1 MRQRIGR
8 RLISIMLS
16 VLMLVSLL
24 PTAVFAEE
32 LPDQTTAG
40 VTEQVGEGTVNTV
53 EGLNE
58 NKDRTGGEG
67 TTAGGEEAV
76 GTEITLDDFLTRLA
90 DNNYNF
96 DGATAEGG
104 KLVVKWSPA
113 SGCYDTRTDHTCTVG
128 NVTATGNTPKRVN
141 SALTQ
146 FQLFEGENVA
156 VTVKNVKF
164 VYEPADFTVCEN
176 SGWKGTFTAKQAPAG
191 QLYFMTTGDVT
202 FDSCEFNKVV
212 LTTFNTTGSTTV
224 KGCSFANVYNNY
236 AIKDIRGANVS
247 VTGTTIE
254 NCGGGIMVSSTG
266 AVEKVTI
273 TGNTFKNVDV
283 TDTAAEDKVGSRGL
297 IQVASSGNYAGA
309 AYGFSNNTATNCGPV
324 LRQLNES
331 VKLDKTDT
339 GNLEQL
345 GNTLYTS
352 DSKQAATVAGVVYPT
367 LAAAIAAASAGDT
380 VKLLKDVTLTETLTI
395 DKNLTLDV
403 NGTTLTVQTSSDG
416 IVVNNAELTLA
427 NSGSTGKYIFDCS
440 ARGSDGVYVYNEDAN
455 TTSKLIVNSDVEIK
469 VNSNVNSA
477 IHAFGKQ
484 GTAVVDISNGKITA
498 TGSGKQFHA
507 IHADQNS
514 TINVTGGEF
523 ELNVDFESYS
533 EGNDVVGVAI
543 FGNAGKQ
550 ENIHVNITGGKFTVG
565 GKNAFAQAVQVG
577 MVNGKSEECTVSISG
592 GEVVLNPTENGTGYV
607 YATYNTSYATA
618 EITGGSVSGAITA
631 LVNPHIKNDSI
642 PNDGLT
648 VSGGT
653 FDTKVDAKYL
663 AGGVKQDASGN
674 IVEDYVAKIGTV
686 KYKTLDEAIKA
697 VENGGTIVVN
707 AGEYKLNGSLTYT
720 GKAFTIKA
728 ADGMDV
734 SFDMSAAVALHG
746 AKITFEGVT
755 FDYKTNGNYIGLQHT
770 DTLVYNKCTIKGMVF
785 LYATNE
791 TFNSCTFTQ
800 TSADAYNVWT
810 YGAKNVKFNSCTF
823 NCVGK
828 SVLVYHEGT
837 NTKTDLTVKDTEFI
851 ASAPV
856 EGKAAI
862 EIDTSLMKD
871 GTTIKVTNTTAD
883 GFAEGSNSK
892 STLWNDKKQ
901 TEETNKNTTVTVDG
915 EEVFAPKIAE
925 VGGVVY
931 PSLEA
936 AFAKLNAENHT
947 LKLLN
952 ESAWAESTPVY
963 WAAGGQSGYAAK
975 LTDAL
980 TAAYKANA
988 GDITIVCRPG
998 ADVGTMTHGHVADN
1012 ITIYGNNAYL
1022 SGGECDLE
1030 VDTFKFSRTTGKQDT
1045 TNGVSLDKNIA
1056 ITAYELDNLGV
1067 WGQRNT
1073 SYKVNVNLTDCD
1085 GKAIADKENVQR
1097 VYISGISGEVNITLK
1112 GCDFLTAATA
1122 VYSNAD
1128 GEIAVEDCS
1137 FTGGAAPV
1145 NINHKAGGAVTVE
1158 VKNSTFTGCGDEGS
1172 WASFAAPVRFVNS
1185 GSGTM
1190 DTTVDSCTFTGTV
1203 GNNGDILIG
1212 DGRTGEKSNNLGL
1225 TVKNTKGWVLAQKP
1239 GYYDKD
1245 GGVDDYD
1252 KCVDKLVDAS
1262 EELTISIKGAFL
1274 PDNAGSEKTPY
1285 TLEQFSEMTRAE
1297 YIEAQERLGDTMYV
1311 EVGSYSYTTNGML
1324 GNGVR
1329 DDTPGQVPDHSK
1341 LNSYAENGYLGE
1353 GNDGANGKNIV
1364 FVKGTITS
1372 GVKGYT
1378 SIDNIGTSL
1387 LLAVPAY
1394 TNVTFE
1400 GITFKN
1406 VMSFDYQLYTSPWSQ
1421 LGSLNFEDCT
1431 FKGIIVGAIAAR
1443 SLKFNGCTF
1452 EKYTNT
1458 IDANNSNPTWI
1469 RPAYGNW
1476 TKGDN
1481 EGQGND
1487 FRSLTEITFTNNT
1500 VSSTRPVKFERIA
1513 QWEMDTTVTATD
1525 NTFTINPQRTDGNKT
1540 KNVGMY
1546 FGANAKFNLIVD
1558 NNTAKGKTAGLYTA
1572 VYSAPNGTN
1581 YPGLPA
1587 GSTVKDANGN
1597 NIEKGVPALEWKST
1611 KPLTLKTTEEVAQLT
1626 TTKGVVKFATLEKA
1640 IAEAKDGDTVTLL
1653 KSCSGNGIKIKTENF
1668 ATKGLTVDFGG
1679 CTYAVGGVLV
1689 GSAGTG
1695 TNAFQLLKGGKVTF
1709 RNGTIVGVTEGTKP
1723 AKDTPNWHGAPA
1735 IVIQN
1740 YCDLTLKDMTVSGGD
1755 ETIYT
1760 VSNNHGNVVIEDSII
1775 NAGNAKGSGYGPFAF
1790 DVCGYSTYDGVSVTV
1805 KGNSTI
1811 NGDIEVSRS
1820 ANNTNDVNLALESGA
1835 INGKLKIDSTIKDI
1849 TTTTTVTK
1857 GSDVTVAAP
1866 VGYAWNAEGTLVEA
1880 VAQIGENGYVTLAAA
1895 IAAAE
1900 DGDTVQ
1906 LLADRTEDVTIRKS
1920 ITLDLGGKTLTNTD
1934 AGKATISVNN
1944 GVTATV
1950 KNGSVIGGASYY
1962 NIEVTKGSNA
1972 NLTLM
1977 GVTATAGNTGSSM
1990 IDNWG
1995 TLTIVSG
2002 TYTGGLNVVKSEE
2015 GSTLTINGGKFT
2027 LEYATNGYTGVVFA
2041 YGDTTIS
2048 GGEFI
2053 QDLPTTG
2060 RWNHP
2065 TVILTGVVEGYTA
2078 ITRVTGGHFVN
2089 KMSGESIFRGVG
2101 KATSDNFEVSGG
2113 TFNKS
2118 ISDGYCADGFIPT
2131 KNADGTYGV
2140 KAGKYVAKVGSTG
2153 YETLADAIKAA
2164 KSGKTITLQANVTE
2178 NVTISAKKKNLTL
2191 DLNGYTLNGG
2201 TVKGKAALTNYGTI
2215 TIKDT
2220 SAAKTGTIKRD
2231 DNGTAG
2237 YYVIDNQGT
2246 MTIAGGHIY
2255 NKTGPMP
2262 SGSSLIR
2269 NAGVDKAATLKIT
2282 GGDIKHD
2289 GFIAVK
2295 NDDHGILNISGGT
2308 ITTTGDTETH
2318 TASAVQ
2324 NWATATITGGT
2335 INGTVWTS
2343 VWSNELPASVT
2354 TIKNATVTGKIV
2366 VKPYSNDLSVKP
2378 TLEIKSGTYKV
2389 SGWDVQGNGVVAI
2402 SGGTFTSAVPAKYCA
2417 PNYEPV
2423 ANPDGTYGVTHFDVA
2438 RIGSEGYETLQE
2450 AINAAEDGQKIYL
2463 LRDITVTDTVK
2474 FDKVGLSIAIDLQGH
2489 TITGDKCRALH
2500 VIDGTLQIN
2509 NTTANNG
2516 EAVITSTGIATASS
2530 VIRVGDGDHRQA
2542 QGENMKSPALD
2553 IAAGVTVKAV
2563 CSYGITV
2570 FGYGEEKLTVNG
2582 NVISTATTNAS
2593 YDGCAISTV
2602 GDDKTTANVTINGGT
2617 ITAENTN
2624 AIYMPSGNLL
2634 VYSGA
2639 IVRGLTGIYAKSG
2652 NVQIKGAK
2660 IYGTG
2665 EAKGYSYHGNG
2676 GIPTGDALVLDSC
2689 GYPNGAPKVNYE
2701 GAGDAYFESTNA
2713 KPIGSYARDGYT
2725 KVTGFVDKGTFN
2737 KAIDKDLLA
2746 GGYVC
2751 VYNAETDNYGVATT
2765 ENCVAKVGDIYYATL
2780 QDAIDAAQNGA
2791 TVVLVKDVDTP
2802 EVTYVI
2808 DKSLTIDLNGKTVT
2822 GSGYDGVF
2830 HITGKDANV
2839 VINGTVA
2846 GSKVVAKEDKSY
2858 AMAVWADAAGC
2869 TVTLNGGDYGQIITG
2884 TDDQYD
2890 MIYTSAGTIII
2901 NSGSFESRRS
2911 KWTLNCLDAAYKAR
2925 TANIIVNGGTFKGFD
2940 PMNGE
2945 TEGKGTSFVAAGVG
2959 VDYVDGKFT
2968 AKSGM
2973 TAQVVG
2979 ADGKSVKA
2987 YNKSL
2992 SAALAA
2998 AKAGQTVKLL
3008 NSVNGEKYVEVEAN
3022 VTLDLNGHDLT
3033 GAKLLWVTGT
3043 ILDSATKKGIVSA
3056 TKYLL
3061 PANNGYAPIYNST
3074 EDGYSFFDL
3083 NVFSAKTESGSGVW
3097 FRLGKSTE
3105 RAAAVEL
3112 MKANDEGRRIK
3123 AIVTVSWENGEEGSG
3138 KQSFEFADGKMATY
3152 LTGITQYA
3160 FEVTIGGLN
3169 RISGKITA
3177 QAQFVVYDAEGGA
3190 IYTIAGDNWTIQE

>member
-32 LPDQTTAG
+32 LQNQTTAG
-40 VTEQVGEGTVNTV
+40 VTEQVGEGTGNTV
-53 EGLNE
+53 EDSNE
-58 NKDRTGGEG
+58 NEDST
-67 TTAGGEEAV
+67 GGEEAK
-76 GTEITLDDFLTRLA
+76 
-90 DNNYNF
+90 
-96 DGATAEGG
+96 GG
-104 KLVVKWSPA
+104 S
-113 SGCYDTRTDHTCTVG
+113 
-128 NVTATGNTPKRVN
+128 
-141 SALTQ
+141 
-146 FQLFEGENVA
+146 
-156 VTVKNVKF
+156 
-164 VYEPADFTVCEN
+164 
-176 SGWKGTFTAKQAPAG
+176 
-191 QLYFMTTGDVT
+191 
-202 FDSCEFNKVV
+202 
-212 LTTFNTTGSTTV
+212 STTYV
-224 KGCSFANVYNNY
+224 A
-236 AIKDIRGANVS
+236 
-247 VTGTTIE
+247 
-254 NCGGGIMVSSTG
+254 
-266 AVEKVTI
+266 
-273 TGNTFKNVDV
+273 
-283 TDTAAEDKVGSRGL
+283 KVG
-297 IQVASSGNYAGA
+297 GNEYA
-309 AYGFSNNTATNCGPV
+309 T
-324 LRQLNES
+324 
-331 VKLDKTDT
+331 
-339 GNLEQL
+339 LE
-345 GNTLYTS
+345 
-352 DSKQAATVAGVVYPT
+352 
-367 LAAAIAAASAGDT
+367 AAITAASAGDT
-380 VKLLKDVTLTETLTI
+380 VTLLSDVTLTETLTI
-395 DKNLTLDV
+395 NKNLTLDV
-403 NGTTLTVQTSSDG
+403 NGKTLTVQTGDDG

-440 ARGSDGVYVYNEDAN
+440 ASNGDGVYVYNTNAN
-455 TTSKLIVNSDVEIK
+455 TISKLNVNSDVEIHAN
-469 VNSNVNSA
+469 NSVNSA
-477 IHAFGKQ
+477 IHAYAEQ
-484 GTAVVDISNGKITA
+484 GAAVVNFNAGKIVV
-498 TGSGKQFHA
+498 TGTNAQFSA
-507 IHADQNS
+507 IIADDNS
-514 TINVTGGEF
+514 TINVAGGEF
-523 ELNVDFESYS
+523 ELNVDFDSYS
-533 EGNDVVGVAI
+533 DGNDVVGVLVW
-543 FGNAGKQ
+543 GQNGVQK
-550 ENIHVNITGGKFTVG
+550 NIAVNITNGKFTVG
-565 GKNAFAQAVQVG
+565 GRNAFAQVVQIG
-577 MVNGKSEECTVSISG
+577 MKNGNSENCKVSISG
-592 GEVVLNPTENGTGYV
+592 GEVVLNPMEGGKGYV
-607 YATYNTSYATA
+607 YAPYKTSYATA
-618 EITGGSVSGAITA
+618 EITGGKISGGITSIVA
-631 LVNPHIKNDSI
+631 TAVPVPSI

-653 FDTKVDAKYL
+653 FSTEVAAKYL
-663 AGGVKQDASGN
+663 AGGVKQDANGN
-674 IVEDYVAKIGTV
+674 IVENYVAKIGTV
-686 KYKTLDEAIKA
+686 KYDTLDDAITA

-707 AGEYKLNGSLTYT
+707 AGEYTLNGSLTYT

-734 SFDMSAAVALHG
+734 SFDMSKAVALHG
-746 AKITFEGVT
+746 AKITFEGVI

-770 DTLVYNKCTIKGMVF
+770 DTLVYNKCTINGMVF

-791 TFNSCTFTQ
+791 TFNNCTFNQ
-800 TSADAYNVWT
+800 TSKDAYNVWT
-810 YGAKNVKFNSCTF
+810 YGAKNVEFNNCIF
-823 NCVGK
+823 KCVGK
-828 SVLVYHEGT
+828 SVLVYNEGT
-837 NTKTDLTVKDTEFI
+837 NTKTDLTVKDTKFI
-851 ASAPV
+851 ASDPV

-862 EIDTSLMKD
+862 EIDTSLMQD
-871 GTTIKVTNTTAD
+871 GTTITVTGETTAT
-883 GFAEGSNSK
+883 GFAQGSNSK

-901 TEETNKNTTVTVDG
+901 TEETNKNTTVTVNG

-936 AFAKLNAENHT
+936 AFAALSAKDHT

-952 ESAWAESTPVY
+952 ESVWDATTPVY
-963 WAAGGQSGYAAK
+963 WAAGEQSGYAAK

-988 GDITIVCRPG
+988 DDITIVCRPG
-998 ADVGTMTHGHVADN
+998 ANVGEMTHGHVADN
-1012 ITIYGNNAYL
+1012 ITIYGNDAYI

-1030 VDTFKFSRTTGKQDT
+1030 VDTYKFSRATGAQANDGKYLTKD
-1045 TNGVSLDKNIA
+1045 
-1056 ITAYELDNLGV
+1056 ITINAYELDNLGV
-1067 WGQRNT
+1067 WGQRHTNHT
-1073 SYKVNVNLTDCD
+1073 IDVNLTGCD
-1085 GKAIADKENVQR
+1085 GKEIAGKENVQR
-1097 VYISGISGEVNITLK
+1097 VYISGTTGVNNITLK
-1112 GCDFLTAATA
+1112 GCNFLTAATA

-1128 GEIAVEDCS
+1128 GKIVVEDCS

-1145 NINHKAGGAVTVE
+1145 NINHKAGGDVTVE
-1158 VKNSTFTGCGDEGS
+1158 VKGSKFTNCGDEGS

-1190 DTTVDSCTFTGTV
+1190 DTTVDSCTFTKTV
-1203 GNNGDILIG
+1203 GGNGDILIG

-1225 TVKNTKGWVLAQKP
+1225 TVKKTNAFVQAQKP

-1245 GGVDDYD
+1245 GVADDYN
-1252 KCVDKLVDAS
+1252 KCAEKPVGAS
-1262 EELTISIKGAFL
+1262 EELAISIKSAFL
-1274 PDNAGSEKTPY
+1274 SENAGSEKTPY
-1285 TLEQFSEMTRAE
+1285 TLEQFNEMTRAE
-1297 YIEAQERLGDTMYV
+1297 YIAAQDRLGGTMFV
-1311 EVGSYSYTTNGML
+1311 EVGGYEYATNGVL
-1324 GNGVR
+1324 GHGVR
-1329 DDTPGQVPDHSK
+1329 NDTPGQVPDHSK
-1341 LNSYAENGYLGE
+1341 LNAYNENGYLGE
-1353 GNDGANGKNIV
+1353 GNDGANGKSIV
-1364 FVKGTITS
+1364 FVGGSITS
-1372 GVKGYT
+1372 GVKGYE
-1378 SIDNIGTSL
+1378 SIDSIGTSL

-1394 TNVTFE
+1394 TNVTFK
-1400 GITFKN
+1400 GTSFKN

-1431 FKGIIVGAIAAR
+1431 FNGIIVGAIAAQT
-1443 SLKFNGCTF
+1443 LKFDGCTF
-1452 EKYTNT
+1452 RNYTNS
-1458 IDANNSNPTWI
+1458 ISPNSSNPTWI

-1481 EGQGND
+1481 EGQGTD
-1487 FRSLTEITFTNNT
+1487 FRSLTTIIFNNNT
-1500 VSSTRPVKFERIA
+1500 VYSTRPVKFERIA
-1513 QWEMDTTVTATD
+1513 QWEMDTTVTATG
-1525 NTFTINPQRTDGNKT
+1525 NTFTINPRSTDGSDT

-1546 FGANAKFNLIVD
+1546 FGANAKFDLIVD
-1558 NNTAKGKTAGLYTA
+1558 NNKESSRTAGLYTA

-1626 TTKGVVKFATLEKA
+1626 TTNGVVVKFATLQEA

-1653 KSCSGNGIKIKTENF
+1653 KNCSGNGIKIETKNF
-1668 ATKGLTVDFGG
+1668 ANAGLTVDFGG
-1679 CTYAVGGVLV
+1679 CTYTVGGVLV
-1689 GSAGTG
+1689 GSPGTG
-1695 TNAFQLLKGGKVTF
+1695 SNAFQLLEGGKVTF
-1709 RNGTIVGVTEGTKP
+1709 QNGTIAGVTEGTKP
-1723 AKDTPNWHGAPA
+1723 AEDTPNWHGAPA

-1755 ETIYT
+1755 ETVYT
-1760 VSNNHGNVVIEDSII
+1760 MSNNHGNVEIGDSII
-1775 NAGNAKGSGYGPFAF
+1775 SAGNAKGYPYGPFAF
-1790 DVCGYSTYDGVSVTV
+1790 DVCGYSSYDGVSVTV

-1820 ANNTNDVNLALESGA
+1820 SNNKNDVKLTLQSGT
-1835 INGKLKIDSTIKDI
+1835 INGKLKIDSSIDIKDS
-1849 TTTTTVTK
+1849 TVPTTVTK
-1857 GSDVTVAAP
+1857 GGNVTVAAP
-1866 VGYAWNAEGTLVEA
+1866 VGYAWNTAGTTTTLVAA
-1880 VAQIGENGYVTLAAA
+1880 VAQIGDNGYVTLAAA
-1895 IAAAE
+1895 IAAAK

-1906 LLADRTEDVTIRKS
+1906 LLADSIEDVTIDKN
-1920 ITLDLGGKTLTNTD
+1920 ITLDLGGKTLTNTNS
-1934 AGKATISVNN
+1934 GKATISVKN
-1944 GVTATV
+1944 GVFATV
-1950 KNGSVIGGASYY
+1950 KNGSVVGGTSFY
-1962 NIEVTKGSNA
+1962 NIQVGEAVNSTA

-1977 GVTATAGNTGSSM
+1977 NVTATAGNNDSSM

-2015 GSTLTINGGKFT
+2015 GSTLTINGGTFT

-2053 QDLPTTG
+2053 QSLTTTG

-2178 NVTISAKKKNLTL
+2178 NVTISAKKNLTL

-2295 NDDHGILNISGGT
+2295 NDDRGILNISGGT

-2378 TLEIKSGTYKV
+2378 TLKIEGGEYKV

-2402 SGGTFTSAVPAKYCA
+2402 SGGTFNAPVKPEYCA

-2423 ANPDGTYGVTHFDVA
+2423 DNGNDTYGVKLFYVA
-2438 RIGSEGYETLQE
+2438 KIDGKEYKTLQE
-2450 AINAAEDGQKIYL
+2450 AFDAVSATGTIEL
-2463 LRDITVTDTVK
+2463 LHDVTVTETLK
-2474 FDKVGLSIAIDLQGH
+2474 FDKTYSNSPAVLKMQGF
-2489 TITGDKCRALH
+2489 TITGDGCRALQIVNGH
-2500 VIDGTLQIN
+2500 LRIEGNGTPEEGKN
-2509 NTTANNG
+2509 
-2516 EAVITSTGIATASS
+2516 VITSTGIGIASS
-2530 VIRVGDGDHRQA
+2530 VIRVGAGDGRQ
-2542 QGENMKSPALD
+2542 NLS
-2553 IAAGVTVKAV
+2553 IASGVTVKTD

-2570 FGYGEEKLTVNG
+2570 FGDGTEFLRVENSK
-2582 NVISTATTNAS
+2582 VISTAKHNAD
-2593 YDGCAISTV
+2593 YDGCAIATL
-2602 GDDKTTANVTINGGT
+2602 GTDTTSANVTIKNGAY
-2617 ITAENTN
+2617 IEAEDSN
-2624 AIYMPSGNLL
+2624 AIYMPSGKLL
-2634 VYSGA
+2634 VDNDA
-2639 IVRGLTGIYAKSG
+2639 TVKGLTGIYAKSG
-2652 NVQIKGAK
+2652 NVQIGDAK

-2665 EAKGYSYHGNG
+2665 KAKDYSYYGNG

-2689 GYPNGAPKVNYE
+2689 GYPNGAPTVDYA
-2701 GAGDAYFESTNA
+2701 GAENAYFESTNA
-2713 KPIGSYARDGYT
+2713 KPIGSYATEGNT

-2737 KAIDKDLLA
+2737 KAIDKDLLKD
-2746 GGYVC
+2746 GYVC
-2751 VYNAETDNYGVATT
+2751 VYNGENNYGVATT

-2780 QDAIDAAQNGA
+2780 QDAIDAANSGD
-2791 TVVLVKDVDTP
+2791 TVELVKDVDLTKTVVVNKTITLDMGGKKLHNTNGIWNDANRDWSLISVRSGDLTITGNGTLDALEDDCYAVDVRDNGKLTIENGKFVGNISAVYNRGG
-2802 EVTYVI
+2802 EVTIKDGDFSIKQLNSNNVQDGYGLLI
-2808 DKSLTIDLNGKTVT
+2808 NCYDESYKNGEATIT
-2822 GSGYDGVF
+2822 
-2830 HITGKDANV
+2830 IT
-2839 VINGTVA
+2839 
-2846 GSKVVAKEDKSY
+2846 
-2858 AMAVWADAAGC
+2858 
-2869 TVTLNGGDYGQIITG
+2869 
-2884 TDDQYD
+2884 
-2890 MIYTSAGTIII
+2890 
-2901 NSGSFESRRS
+2901 
-2911 KWTLNCLDAAYKAR
+2911 
-2925 TANIIVNGGTFKGFD
+2925 GGTFQNFD
-2940 PMNGE
+2940 PMNNQA
-2945 TEGKGTSFVAAGVG
+2945 EGVGTSFVAAGVG
-2959 VDYVDGKFT
+2959 VDHVDGKFT

-2973 TAQVVG
+2973 TAQVVD

-2987 YNKSL
+2987 FEKL
-2992 SAALAA
+2992 SDALAA

-3008 NSVNGEKYVEVEAN
+3008 NRVNDVKYVEVEAN

-3061 PANNGYAPIYNST
+3061 PADNGYAPVYNST

-3083 NVFSAKTESGSGVW
+3083 NVFSDKTESGSGVW
-3097 FRLGKSTE
+3097 FRLGKSTD

-3152 LTGITQYA
+3152 LTDITQYA

-3190 IYTIAGDNWTIQE
+3190 IYTIAGNNWTIQK

>member
-32 LPDQTTAG
+32 LQNQATAG
-40 VTEQVGEGTVNTV
+40 VTEQVGEETGNTV
-53 EGLNE
+53 ENSNE
-58 NKDRTGGEG
+58 NKDSTGGEE
-67 TTAGGEEAV
+67 TKGES
-76 GTEITLDDFLTRLA
+76 
-90 DNNYNF
+90 
-96 DGATAEGG
+96 G
-104 KLVVKWSPA
+104 KT
-113 SGCYDTRTDHTCTVG
+113 Y
-128 NVTATGNTPKRVN
+128 
-141 SALTQ
+141 
-146 FQLFEGENVA
+146 VA
-156 VTVKNVKF
+156 
-164 VYEPADFTVCEN
+164 
-176 SGWKGTFTAKQAPAG
+176 
-191 QLYFMTTGDVT
+191 
-202 FDSCEFNKVV
+202 
-212 LTTFNTTGSTTV
+212 
-224 KGCSFANVYNNY
+224 
-236 AIKDIRGANVS
+236 
-247 VTGTTIE
+247 
-254 NCGGGIMVSSTG
+254 
-266 AVEKVTI
+266 
-273 TGNTFKNVDV
+273 
-283 TDTAAEDKVGSRGL
+283 KVGD
-297 IQVASSGNYAGA
+297 
-309 AYGFSNNTATNCGPV
+309 
-324 LRQLNES
+324 NEY
-331 VKLDKTDT
+331 TT
-339 GNLEQL
+339 LE
-345 GNTLYTS
+345 
-352 DSKQAATVAGVVYPT
+352 D
-367 LAAAIAAASAGDT
+367 AIAAAEPVNGVITYEIYGKAEVTSTGWVQVAKAGLTGLTKVEFVGKTDVAEICITGGLAILADQSNDIDVSFNGLKLSKPHPAYGGDYGHSTNYFTCWLRNIGAEENTVTYTNCIFPNGVCNNQYGKTVFDSCKFTNSVAGMYNLWNYGGSTEITNSSFTGTRGIKAYNEGTLSVAPT
-380 VKLLKDVTLTETLTI
+380 VKVENTTFDGLTE
-395 DKNLTLDV
+395 KAA
-403 NGTTLTVQTSSDG
+403 
-416 IVVNNAELTLA
+416 IVA
-427 NSGSTGKYIFDCS
+427 
-440 ARGSDGVYVYNEDAN
+440 
-455 TTSKLIVNSDVEIK
+455 SKP
-469 VNSNVNSA
+469 
-477 IHAFGKQ
+477 
-484 GTAVVDISNGKITA
+484 VDISVANVG
-498 TGSGKQFHA
+498 
-507 IHADQNS
+507 
-514 TINVTGGEF
+514 VTGNKGF
-523 ELNVDFESYS
+523 ITRDIT
-533 EGNDVVGVAI
+533 GND
-543 FGNAGKQ
+543 
-550 ENIHVNITGGKFTVG
+550 E
-565 GKNAFAQAVQVG
+565 VQ
-577 MVNGKSEECTVSISG
+577 
-592 GEVVLNPTENGTGYV
+592 
-607 YATYNTSYATA
+607 
-618 EITGGSVSGAITA
+618 
-631 LVNPHIKNDSI
+631 
-642 PNDGLT
+642 LT
-648 VSGGT
+648 VSGSGISGNFNITNATTADAAKDEFNITAGT
-653 FDTKVDAKYL
+653 FNGTVPKDYL
-663 AGGVKQDASGN
+663 AAGVKQDANGN
-674 IVEDYVAKIGTV
+674 IVENYVAKIGTV
-686 KYKTLDEAIKA
+686 KYDTLDDAIKA

-707 AGEYKLNGSLTYT
+707 AGEYTLNGSLTYT

-734 SFDMSAAVALHG
+734 SFDMSKAVALHG
-746 AKITFEGVT
+746 AKITFEGVI

-770 DTLVYNKCTIKGMVF
+770 DTLVYNKCTINGMVF

-791 TFNSCTFTQ
+791 TFNSCTFEQ
-800 TSADAYNVWT
+800 TNKDAYNVWT
-810 YGAKNVKFNSCTF
+810 YGAKNVEFNSCTF

-828 SVLVYHEGT
+828 SVLVYNEGT
-837 NTKTDLTVKDTEFI
+837 NTKTDLTVKDTKFI
-851 ASAPV
+851 ASAPA

-871 GTTIKVTNTTAD
+871 GTTITVTGETTAT
-883 GFAEGSNSK
+883 GFAQGSNSK

-901 TEETNKNTTVTVDG
+901 TADTNKNTTVTVNG

-925 VGGVVY
+925 VGGEVY

-936 AFAKLNAENHT
+936 AFAALSAKDHT

-952 ESAWAESTPVY
+952 ESVWDATTPVY
-963 WAAGGQSGYAAK
+963 WAAGEQSGYAAK

-1012 ITIYGNNAYL
+1012 ITIYGNDAYL

-1030 VDTFKFSRTTGKQDT
+1030 VDTFKFSRATGKQDT
-1045 TNGVSLDKNIA
+1045 TNGEYLTKD
-1056 ITAYELDNLGV
+1056 ITINAYELDNLGV

-1073 SYKVNVNLTDCD
+1073 SHTINVNLTDCD
-1085 GKAIADKENVQR
+1085 GKAIEGKENVQR
-1097 VYISGISGEVNITLK
+1097 VYISNNSGVTSSVNNITLT
-1112 GCDFLTAATA
+1112 GCDFLTAKTA
-1122 VYSNAD
+1122 VYSNANGAIVVD
-1128 GEIAVEDCS
+1128 GCS
-1137 FTGGAAPV
+1137 FTGSKAPV
-1145 NINHKAGGAVTVE
+1145 NINHDGDGAVTVE
-1158 VKNSTFTGCGDEGS
+1158 VKNSTFTNCGDKGE
-1172 WASFAAPVRFVNS
+1172 WKNFAAPIRFVNS

-1190 DTTVDSCTFTGTV
+1190 KTTVDSCTFEGTV
-1203 GNNGDILIG
+1203 GKNGDILIG
-1212 DGRTGEKSNNLGL
+1212 DGRAGKVSNDLSL
-1225 TVKNTKGWVLAQKP
+1225 TVKNTYGWVQAQKP
-1239 GYYDKD
+1239 GRYDGNKVDSGKRVETEVEKD
-1245 GGVDDYD
+1245 VG
-1252 KCVDKLVDAS
+1252 
-1262 EELTISIKGAFL
+1262 LTTSVKSAFIKDTTGTRN
-1274 PDNAGSEKTPY
+1274 DPY
-1285 TLEQFSEMTRAE
+1285 TLEQLSEMTREE
-1297 YIEAQERLGDTMYV
+1297 YITAQNRLKGTMYV
-1311 EVGSYSYTTNGML
+1311 TVGNYVYDTNGVL
-1324 GNGVR
+1324 GNGER
-1329 DDTPGQVPDHSK
+1329 NDATGQKPDRSK

-1353 GNDGANGKNIV
+1353 GNDGANGWNIV
-1364 FVKGTITS
+1364 FVNGSITS
-1372 GVKGYT
+1372 KVYGYT

-1400 GITFKN
+1400 GITFNN

-1421 LGSLNFEDCT
+1421 LGELKFENCV
-1431 FKGIIVGAIAAR
+1431 FEGIIVGAIAAQE
-1443 SLKFNGCTF
+1443 LTFVGCRF
-1452 EKYTNT
+1452 EDYENSKSENS
-1458 IDANNSNPTWI
+1458 SNPTWI

-1476 TKGDN
+1476 KKGDN

-1487 FRSLTEITFTNNT
+1487 FRSLTKITFTNNT
-1500 VSSTRPVKFERIA
+1500 VTSTRPVKFERIA
-1513 QWEMDTTVTATD
+1513 QWEMATTVTATG
-1525 NTFTINPQRTDGNKT
+1525 NTFTINKVQGDTDT

-1546 FGANAKFNLIVD
+1546 FGANAKFDLVVD

-1626 TTKGVVKFATLEKA
+1626 TTKGVVVKFATLEEA

-1653 KSCSGNGIKIKTENF
+1653 KSCSGNGIKIETKNF
-1668 ATKGLTVDFGG
+1668 ANAGLTVDFGG
-1679 CTYAVGGVLV
+1679 CTYTVGGVLV
-1689 GSAGTG
+1689 GSSGTG

-1709 RNGTIVGVTEGTKP
+1709 QNGTIEGVTEGTKP
-1723 AKDTPNWHGAPA
+1723 AEDTPNWHGAPA

-1740 YCDLTLKDMTVSGGD
+1740 YCDLTLKGMTVSGGD
-1755 ETIYT
+1755 ETVYT
-1760 VSNNHGNVVIEDSII
+1760 VSNNHGNVVIEDSTI
-1775 NAGNAKGSGYGPFAF
+1775 NAGKAKGYGYGPFAF

-1805 KGNSTI
+1805 KGNSSI

-1820 ANNTNDVNLALESGA
+1820 ANNTKDVKLALESGA

-1866 VGYAWNAEGTLVEA
+1866 VGYAWNAEGTLVAA
-1880 VAQIGENGYVTLAAA
+1880 VAQIGENGYVTLADA

-1900 DGDTVQ
+1900 DGNTVQ
-1906 LLADRTEDVTIRKS
+1906 LLKDVTDEDVTISKS
-1920 ITLDLGGKTLTNTD
+1920 ITLDLGGKTLTNTNS
-1934 AGKATISVNN
+1934 GKATISVKN
-1944 GVTATV
+1944 GVFATV
-1950 KNGSVIGGASYY
+1950 KNGSVVGGTSFY
-1962 NIEVTKGSNA
+1962 NIQVGEAVNSTA

-1977 GVTATAGNTGSSM
+1977 NVTATAGNNDSSM

-2015 GSTLTINGGKFT
+2015 GSTLTINGGTFT

-2053 QDLPTTG
+2053 QSLTTTG

-2178 NVTISAKKKNLTL
+2178 NVTISAKKNLTL

-2295 NDDHGILNISGGT
+2295 NDDRGILNISGGT

-2378 TLEIKSGTYKV
+2378 TLKIEGGEYKV

-2402 SGGTFTSAVPAKYCA
+2402 SGGTFNAPVKPEYCA

-2423 ANPDGTYGVTHFDVA
+2423 DNGNDTYGVKLFYVA
-2438 RIGSEGYETLQE
+2438 KIDGKEYKTLQE
-2450 AINAAEDGQKIYL
+2450 AFDAVSATGTIEL
-2463 LRDITVTDTVK
+2463 LHDVTVTETLK
-2474 FDKVGLSIAIDLQGH
+2474 FDKTYSNSPAVLKMQGF
-2489 TITGDKCRALH
+2489 TITGDGCRALQIVNGH
-2500 VIDGTLQIN
+2500 LRIEGNGTPEEGKN
-2509 NTTANNG
+2509 
-2516 EAVITSTGIATASS
+2516 VITSTGIGIASS
-2530 VIRVGDGDHRQA
+2530 VIRVGAGDGRQ
-2542 QGENMKSPALD
+2542 NLS
-2553 IAAGVTVKAV
+2553 IASGVTVKTD

-2570 FGYGEEKLTVNG
+2570 FGDGTEFLRVENSK
-2582 NVISTATTNAS
+2582 VISTAKHNAD
-2593 YDGCAISTV
+2593 YDGCAIATL
-2602 GDDKTTANVTINGGT
+2602 GTDTTSANVTIKNGAY
-2617 ITAENTN
+2617 IEAEDSN
-2624 AIYMPSGNLL
+2624 AIYMPSGKLL
-2634 VYSGA
+2634 VDNDA
-2639 IVRGLTGIYAKSG
+2639 TVKGLTGIYAKSG
-2652 NVQIKGAK
+2652 NVQIGDAK

-2665 EAKGYSYHGNG
+2665 KAKDYSYYGNG

-2689 GYPNGAPKVNYE
+2689 GYPNGAPTVDYA
-2701 GAGDAYFESTNA
+2701 GAENAYFESTNA
-2713 KPIGSYARDGYT
+2713 KPIGSYATEGNT

-2737 KAIDKDLLA
+2737 KAIDKDLLKD
-2746 GGYVC
+2746 GYVC
-2751 VYNAETDNYGVATT
+2751 VYNGENNYGVATT

-2780 QDAIDAAQNGA
+2780 QDAIDAANSGD
-2791 TVVLVKDVDTP
+2791 TVELVKDVDLTKTVVVNKTITLDMGGKKLHNTNGIWNDANRDWSLISVRSGDLTITGNGTLDALEDDCYAVDVRDNGKLTIENGKFVGNISAVYNRGG
-2802 EVTYVI
+2802 EVTIKDGDFSIKQLNSNNVQDGYGLLI
-2808 DKSLTIDLNGKTVT
+2808 NCYDESYKNGEATIT
-2822 GSGYDGVF
+2822 
-2830 HITGKDANV
+2830 IT
-2839 VINGTVA
+2839 
-2846 GSKVVAKEDKSY
+2846 
-2858 AMAVWADAAGC
+2858 
-2869 TVTLNGGDYGQIITG
+2869 
-2884 TDDQYD
+2884 
-2890 MIYTSAGTIII
+2890 
-2901 NSGSFESRRS
+2901 
-2911 KWTLNCLDAAYKAR
+2911 
-2925 TANIIVNGGTFKGFD
+2925 GGTFQNFD
-2940 PMNGE
+2940 PMNNQA
-2945 TEGKGTSFVAAGVG
+2945 EGVGTSFVAAGVG
-2959 VDYVDGKFT
+2959 VDHVDGKFT

-2973 TAQVVG
+2973 TAQVVD

-2987 YNKSL
+2987 FEKL
-2992 SAALAA
+2992 SDALAA

-3008 NSVNGEKYVEVEAN
+3008 NRVNDVKYVEVEAN

-3061 PANNGYAPIYNST
+3061 PADNGYAPVYNST

-3083 NVFSAKTESGSGVW
+3083 NVFSDKTESGSGVW
-3097 FRLGKSTE
+3097 FRLGKSTD

-3152 LTGITQYA
+3152 LTDITQYA

-3190 IYTIAGDNWTIQE
+3190 IYTIAGNNWTIQK